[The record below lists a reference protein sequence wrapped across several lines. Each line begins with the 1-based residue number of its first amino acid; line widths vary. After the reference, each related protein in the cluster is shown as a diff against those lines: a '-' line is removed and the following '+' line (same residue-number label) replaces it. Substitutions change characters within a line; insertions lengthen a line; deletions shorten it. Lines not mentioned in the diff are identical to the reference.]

1 MGTFKSFLSFEF
13 KRTMSWRNSWV
24 LALFFLLSM
33 VLIGLGIDQF
43 KDIET
48 EKTEFQKVEKS
59 KVPQWNN
66 YTQYGGYGIYLY
78 FMPSPLSIFF
88 NNTNLFT
95 ELTAHVDVGERS
107 NISKSFK
114 GKKIFSHKPKKLW
127 DFAGIVLLFGSFMA
141 LYYGYEAF
149 RDREYLKFL
158 ASLFGEKRV
167 FRLIFVSR
175 LILLC
180 TFISCVTLVGVVLI
194 KIFGIEIKA
203 AVFYFILLFLFL
215 MLLMMAFFLSIGTA
229 AGGYGAAY
237 GKKGRK
243 IGRFIVIVMWIGFVY
258 FIPASIDKVVEIGA
272 NKIKSNYQS
281 EKEKLEQLMGFED
294 EAIKKAREIEKET
307 GKKLSREDIAR
318 LAEEYAK
325 NKFKEVQEIEIK
337 LNKEIRK
344 YIDLHQALSMLF
356 PSTFYL
362 SVTNEISSRG
372 YENILGFHEFAKDT
386 KDKFLDF
393 YVKRRPYHKRG
404 QPVES
409 FVKKDEN
416 IYFGEG
422 RVPWNFWW
430 GLLATF
436 VWIGGM
442 FRFSYFL
449 YRKSL
454 FGAPKEVILGLN
466 DLDIDVE
473 EGKSNVVLSRGETV
487 TIRQHL
493 YNVFSGKNKAFNGR
507 VLIDGKDIVPG
518 NKRVDFVYICHPD
531 EIPGDIKV
539 GNFIKFLGQA
549 LKAPKEQLKSIRV
562 RLDLNKFG
570 KKSFNELE
578 DENKLRGQ
586 IVLTAALFKQSG
598 IYVINNLTKGMP
610 ADFIKE
616 FAQQLDKLKQEESA
630 ILYLT
635 NDVFMAKRIG
645 DYTSVLKSDADLMTI
660 TM

>member
-1 MGTFKSFLSFEF
+1 
-13 KRTMSWRNSWV
+13 MSLRNSWV

-33 VLIGLGIDQF
+33 ALIILGIVQF

-48 EKTEFQKVEKS
+48 ERIEFQKVEKS
-59 KVPQWNN
+59 KVTQWNN

-114 GKKIFSHKPKKLW
+114 GKKLFAHKQKKLW

-158 ASLFGEKRV
+158 AGLFGEKRV
-167 FRLIFVSR
+167 FRLLFVSR

-180 TFISCVTLVGVVLI
+180 TFISYVTICGVLLI
-194 KIFGIEIKA
+194 IIAGIEIKVA
-203 AVFYFILLFLFL
+203 EFYFILLFFFL
-215 MLLMMAFFLSIGTA
+215 MLLMMLFFLSIGTA
-229 AGGYGAAY
+229 AGGFGAAY
-237 GKKGRK
+237 GKKGRR

-258 FIPASIDKVVEIGA
+258 LIPASIDKVVEIGA
-272 NKIKSNYQS
+272 SKIKSNYQS
-281 EKEKLEQLMGFED
+281 ELEKIKRLMGFED
-294 EAIKKAREIEKET
+294 FANEEISILLKET
-307 GKKLSREDIAR
+307 GRKLSREDIAR
-318 LAEEYAK
+318 LAEEYK
-325 NKFKEVQEIEIK
+325 NKGFKKLQEIEEK
-337 LNKEIRK
+337 LNKDIKK
-344 YIDLHQALSMLF
+344 YIDVQQALSMLF

-362 SVTNEISSRG
+362 SITNEISSRG
-372 YENILGFHEFAKDT
+372 YENLLEFHKYAKTT
-386 KDKFLDF
+386 KDKFMDF
-393 YVKRRPYHKRG
+393 YVEKKPYHQSG

-416 IYFGEG
+416 IYPGEC

-430 GLLATF
+430 GLLVTVF
-436 VWIGGM
+436 WIGGVVKL
-442 FRFSYFL
+442 SYFL

-454 FGAPKEVILGLN
+454 FGVPKEIILGLN

-473 EGKSNVVLSRGETV
+473 KGKSNVVFSRGETV
-487 TIRQHL
+487 RQHL
-493 YNVFSGKNKAFNGR
+493 YNVLSGKNKVFNGR

-518 NKRVDFVYICHPD
+518 NKGIDFVYICYPD
-531 EIPGDIKV
+531 EIPGDIKA
-539 GNFIKFLGQA
+539 GNFISFLWSA
-549 LKAPKEQLKSIRV
+549 FKVDEVQLNSIRV
-562 RLDLNKFG
+562 KLDLNKFG

-578 DENKLRGQ
+578 DKYKLRGQ
-586 IVLTAALFKQSG
+586 LVMTAALFKKSN
-598 IYVINNLTKGMP
+598 IYVINNLAKGMP
-610 ADFIKE
+610 ADFIQE
-616 FAQQLDKLKQEESA
+616 FADQLDKLKQEKIT

-635 NDVFMAKRIG
+635 NDVFIGEKVG
-645 DYTSVLKSDADLMTI
+645 DYTFVLKSDADLMTI

>member
-1 MGTFKSFLSFEF
+1 MSTFKAFLRFEF
-13 KRTMSWRNSWV
+13 NRMLSWRNAWV
-24 LALFFLLSM
+24 LVLFFLLSM
-33 VLIGLGIDQF
+33 VLIVLGIVQY

-48 EKTEFQKVEKS
+48 ERTEFQKVEKS

-114 GKKIFSHKPKKLW
+114 GKKIFSHRSREFW

-203 AVFYFILLFLFL
+203 SEFYFIVLFLLL

-229 AGGYGAAY
+229 AGGFGAAY
-237 GKKGRK
+237 GKMGPK
-243 IGRFIVIVMWIGFVY
+243 IGRFIFIVMWIGFVY
-258 FIPASIDKVVEIGA
+258 FIPASIDKFAEIGA

-281 EKEKLEQLMGFED
+281 ELEKLRNLMDFED
-294 EAIKKAREIEKET
+294 QAIKEVRKIQKET
-307 GKKLSREDIAR
+307 GRKLSREDIAR
-318 LAEEYAK
+318 LAEKYSE
-325 NKFKEVQEIEIK
+325 NVFKKVQEIEDN

-344 YIDLHQALSMLF
+344 YIDFHQAFSMLC

-372 YENILGFHEFAKDT
+372 FENILEFHEFAKDT

-393 YVKRRPYHKRG
+393 YVERKPHHIKG

-416 IYFGEG
+416 IYFGEV
-422 RVPWNFWW
+422 RVPWNFPW
-430 GLLATF
+430 GLLVTF

-442 FRFSYFL
+442 LKLSYFL

-454 FGAPKEVILGLN
+454 FESPKEIILGLN

-487 TIRQHL
+487 RQHL
-493 YNVFSGKNKAFNGR
+493 YNVLSGKNKAFNGR
-507 VLIDGKDIVPG
+507 VLIHGKDIVPG
-518 NKRVDFVYICHPD
+518 NKGIDFVYICHPD
-531 EIPGDIKV
+531 EIPGDIKA
-539 GNFIKFLGQA
+539 GNFVSFLGCA
-549 LKAPKEQLKSIRV
+549 SRVPKDQVASIWV
-562 RLDLNKFG
+562 RLDLNKYG

-578 DENKLRGQ
+578 DNYKLRGQ
-586 IVLTAALFKQSG
+586 LVLMAGLFKRRN

-610 ADFIKE
+610 ADFIQE
-616 FAQQLDKLKQEESA
+616 FAVQLDKLKQEGTSV
-630 ILYLT
+630 LYLT
-635 NDVFMAKRIG
+635 NDVFMCNRIG
-645 DYTSVLKSDADLMTI
+645 DYTFVLKKDADLMTI
-660 TM
+660 TIKG